1 MATLS
6 SELAGFRDFMGGE
19 DGDESAMNRKRTGG
33 EIGDDL
39 TAMATATATAAA
51 AAPAAVPALVS
62 PLSRRA
68 FFPLPRRAGPK
79 SLR

>member
-39 TAMATATATAAA
+39 TAMATATATWI
-51 AAPAAVPALVS
+51 
-62 PLSRRA
+62 RR
-68 FFPLPRRAGPK
+68 RRRGHGCK
-79 SLR
+79 